1 MTTLSP
7 LTALGDLTVVK
18 KGAHFSAKG
27 VAKMHG
33 CQAAKE
39 KKGLER
45 LFQKL
50 DAKYFCQRK
59 LFWDTP
65 VYHV

>member
-1 MTTLSP
+1 MSSKEGR
-7 LTALGDLTVVK
+7 AFFG
-18 KGAHFSAKG
+18 KGCCENARVPSG
-27 VAKMHG
+27 
-33 CQAAKE
+33 KE
-39 KKGLER
+39 KEVWKKF
-45 LFQKL
+45 FQKL

>member
-1 MTTLSP
+1 M
-7 LTALGDLTVVK
+7 K
-18 KGAHFSAKG
+18 KEVHFLAKG

-33 CQAAKE
+33 CKAAEKE
-39 KKGLER
+39 KSKET
-45 LFQKL
+45 FSKL
-50 DAKYFCQRK
+50 DANYFCQRK

>member
-1 MTTLSP
+1 M
-7 LTALGDLTVVK
+7 K
-18 KGAHFSAKG
+18 KGSAFFGKG
-27 VAKMHG
+27 CCENVWAQSG
-33 CQAAKE
+33 GE
-39 KKGLER
+39 KADWR
-45 LFQKL
+45 DFQKL